1 MARPSSSDY
10 IQTCKYTCKVASG
23 PVDINEG
30 PRNTGFNS
38 ITMPDYSTD
47 AAEYKEGH
55 WKTKRKQPGVF
66 DVSGDVTLSRGMT
79 LYRSAFHDWFEAHRS
94 GGDYRADLIVRVMH
108 SSVDVANYAGEDE
121 AANAKHIAIHL
132 NEGFIIRWKPMP
144 DLDATAS
151 EIALGELDVSIESF
165 DVFYRPGPAA

>member
-10 IQTCKYTCKVASG
+10 IQTCKYSCRVISG
-23 PVDINEG
+23 PVDLNEG

-55 WKTKRKQPGVF
+55 WKTKRKQPGTF

-79 LYRSAFHDWFEAHRS
+79 LYRSAFHNWFDAHRS
-94 GGDYRADLIVRVMH
+94 GADYRADLVVRVMH
-108 SSVDVANYAGEDE
+108 STVNTEIYEGADGANDAQ
-121 AANAKHIAIHL
+121 HITIRL

-144 DLDATAS
+144 DLDATS
-151 EIALGELDVSIESF
+151 TEIALGEIDVSIESF
-165 DVFYRPGPAA
+165 DITYRAGPLA